1 VTVDKRAVADVLERI
16 GTLLEL
22 KGENVFKTRA
32 YQNGARAVM
41 ALDEDLAVLVAEK
54 RLTGIKGIGAALS
67 DKISEL
73 VTTGRLEYY
82 EKLKAEFPDGFEE
95 LLRVPG
101 LGPKKAMAVMTE
113 RGVASLD
120 ELEAAARAGKLADLP
135 GFGAKTEQ
143 KILEGIEHV
152 RKHAGRFLADVAEAE
167 AAQLL
172 AAIRNLPG
180 VEQVSLA
187 GSLRRRA
194 ETVKDIDIVVATRDA
209 APIMAAFTSAPNVAA
224 VTGHGDT
231 KSSVRLTSGM
241 AADLR
246 CVTPGE
252 FPFALLYF
260 TGSKAHNVALR
271 GRAQKLGLRL
281 NEYALERT
289 DKPGVMKPCADEAAI
304 YETLGLRYIEPE
316 LREDM
321 GEIDAALAGTLPKLL
336 EEGDIRGLLHQ
347 HTDWSDGQDTLD
359 EMVRA
364 AAGIGL
370 RFFSIT
376 DHSQTAGYAR
386 GLSPERVRKQ
396 HAAIEALQAVYAG
409 KLRIFKGIESDI
421 LPDGRLD
428 YDEETLAL
436 FDYVVAS
443 VHSSFQLSEAD
454 QTARIVRAV
463 SHPKVRILGHP
474 TGRLLLARD
483 PYAVNLSAVF
493 AACAAHGTAVEIN
506 ASPHRLDLDWRE
518 IRAAREAGCR
528 FSINPDAHSTHGL
541 AEERFGVG
549 VARKGW
555 MTAPE
560 VINTWEVADVEAF
573 LLTGAAP
580 AGP

>member
-1 VTVDKRAVADVLERI
+1 VDKRGVADILERI

-41 ALDEDLAVLVAEK
+41 ALEEELAVLVAEG
-54 RLTGIKGIGAALS
+54 RLKDVKGIGAALS
-67 DKISEL
+67 DKITEL
-73 VTTGRLEYY
+73 VTTGRLAYY
-82 EKLKAEFPDGFEE
+82 EKLKAEFPDGFQD
-95 LLRVPG
+95 LLRIPG
-101 LGPKKAMAVMTE
+101 LGPRKAKAVMTE
-113 RGVASLD
+113 LGIASLD
-120 ELEAAARAGKLADLP
+120 ELEAAARGGRLAGLA

-152 RKHAGRFLADVAEAE
+152 RKHAGRFLADVAESE
-167 AAQLL
+167 ANQLL
-172 AAIRNLPG
+172 AAIRGLPG
-180 VEQVSLA
+180 VERVSLA
-187 GSLRRRA
+187 GSLRRRL
-194 ETVKDIDIVVATRDA
+194 ETSKDIDIVVATRDA
-209 APIMAAFTSAPNVAA
+209 APIMAAFVAAPNVDA

-231 KSSVRLTSGM
+231 KSSVRLSSGM

-246 CVTPGE
+246 CVTPEE
-252 FPFALLYF
+252 FPFALMYF
-260 TGSKAHNVALR
+260 TGSKAHNVAMR
-271 GRAQKLGLRL
+271 GRAQKMGLRL

-289 DKPGVMKPCADEAAI
+289 DKPGVTKACADEAGI
-304 YETLGLRYIEPE
+304 YAALGLRYVEPE
-316 LREDM
+316 LREDL
-321 GEIDAALAGTLPKLL
+321 GELAAAEAGTLPKLI
-336 EEGDIRGLLHQ
+336 EESDIRGLLHQ

-359 EMVRA
+359 DMVRA

-370 RFFSIT
+370 KFFGIT

-396 HAAIEALQAVYAG
+396 HEAIAALQSVYAG

-436 FDYVVAS
+436 FDYLVAS
-443 VHSSFQLSEAD
+443 VHSGFQLSEAD

-483 PYAVNLSAVF
+483 PYAVNLARVF
-493 AACAAHGTAVEIN
+493 EVCAAHDVAVEIN

-528 FSINPDAHSTHGL
+528 FSINPDAHNTHGL

-555 MTAPE
+555 LTAAD
-560 VINTWEVADVEAF
+560 VINTWDVEAIERF
-573 LLTGAAP
+573 LHRS
-580 AGP
+580 